1 MDIDTLQQSEKGEKV
16 KQVIGTI
23 IGIMLI
29 PVLIG
34 WGMKSQEKKAEQ
46 YPWSVTLYYP
56 KDNIY
61 DSKNSEFKTLEE
73 CREWALEK
81 ADNLNL
87 EEGMWDYECGRG
99 CTYTDESIQGGK
111 EIHTYECVELSR

>member
-1 MDIDTLQQSEKGEKV
+1 MDPKPEGSKWEKIT
-16 KQVIGTI
+16 QVIGTI
-23 IGIMLI
+23 IGIILI

-34 WGMKSQEKKAEQ
+34 WGMKSQERKEEQ

-61 DSKNSEFKTLEE
+61 DSKNSKFKTLEE
-73 CREWALEK
+73 CREWVLEK
-81 ADNLNL
+81 ADKINL

-99 CTYTDESIQGGK
+99 CTYTDQSIQGGQK
-111 EIHTYECVELSR
+111 VNTYECTEISR